1 MPIHDWARVDANLF
15 HHFHQ
20 RWTIAISD
28 ALNAGLLPSGYE
40 ALIEQHAAG
49 HEPDVLAV
57 ERTPKR
63 PRPSPRGGAVL
74 ADPPKTRYMIAVKED
89 ALAARANRVV
99 VRHRLG
105 DVICVIEVVSP
116 GNKHS
121 RLAFDA
127 FVRKAVGFL
136 RNGVHL
142 SIVDLLPPTAR
153 DPNGLPAAILGEFG
167 ESFELTPDKPLTVAA
182 YAAGDPVAG
191 LATTAY
197 VEPVAVGDPLPGL
210 PVYLEWGEY
219 VPVSL
224 EATYQVAWANCPPSM
239 RELVET
245 GRLADEGA

>member
-1 MPIHDWARVDANLF
+1 
-15 HHFHQ
+15 
-20 RWTIAISD
+20 
-28 ALNAGLLPSGYE
+28 
-40 ALIEQHAAG
+40 
-49 HEPDVLAV
+49 
-57 ERTPKR
+57 
-63 PRPSPRGGAVL
+63 
-74 ADPPKTRYMIAVKED
+74 MIAVKED

-105 DVICVIEVVSP
+105 EVICVIEVVSP

-142 SIVDLLPPTAR
+142 SVVDLLPPTAR
-153 DPNGLPAAILGEFG
+153 DPNGLPAAVLGEFG

-197 VEPVAVGDPLPGL
+197 VEPVAVGDPLPDL
-210 PVYLEWGEY
+210 PAYLEWGEY
-219 VPVSL
+219 VPVPL
-224 EATYQVAWANCPPSM
+224 ETTYQVAWANCPPSM

-245 GRLADEGA
+245 GRLSDEGD